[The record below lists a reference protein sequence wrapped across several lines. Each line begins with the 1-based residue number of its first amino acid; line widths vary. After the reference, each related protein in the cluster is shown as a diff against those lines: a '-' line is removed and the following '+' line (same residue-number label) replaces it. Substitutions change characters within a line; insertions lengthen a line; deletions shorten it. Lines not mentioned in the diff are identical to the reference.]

1 VLTNYKKWP
10 MESASTR
17 MPPAP
22 QCDGLTEATL
32 ERYQLTFDAF
42 GLLLETPL
50 AVRPASSLPPD
61 EFESRIQFHQERVA
75 REMRQVQPKKAKQ
88 AAASTVRKAS
98 RCLPGKLRRADMRIV
113 NCARCSRPLL
123 GESQE
128 PARAAAIQSGSR
140 FAKNFPP
147 PVAARLHGGRP
158 YCAYCAAFYNSPAG
172 ST

>member
-1 VLTNYKKWP
+1 MLTNYKKWP

-22 QCDGLTEATL
+22 QCDGLAEATL

-61 EFESRIQFHQERVA
+61 EFESRIAFHQERVA
-75 REMRQVQPKKAKQ
+75 REMRKMEPKKAKQ

-158 YCAYCAAFYNSPAG
+158 YCAGCAAFYDSPV
-172 ST
+172 SL